1 MPITY
6 DVDERLNF
14 LHVKASGCLTDAEL
28 LAVTTAGKCTGNSPG
43 MDVSDWHGVCLMHD
57 PEARLDRGLAP
68 LILGGAAGTQITRV
82 LTATVWQTT
91 QFNR

>member
-1 MPITY
+1 
-6 DVDERLNF
+6 
-14 LHVKASGCLTDAEL
+14 
-28 LAVTTAGKCTGNSPG
+28 
-43 MDVSDWHGVCLMHD
+43 MHD